1 MGRVSWTRHH
11 HLPPVAASQPLRP
24 PTADDVQRIAGICD
38 PIVRNL
44 RITHCYAQL
53 STAVAART
61 GECSNWCTFAT
72 WASRQ
77 AGATIR
83 GEDMLDTL
91 RRRLRLHSERQHPIR
106 SIWRALLRRGVFQPS
121 SRIGRLVRAVHTPFD
136 ALEATSDAVARGNL
150 KVFAEIARAFA
161 NWLNM
166 CPPDATIHSA
176 AFTTFLN
183 TLRPGDPPDGQIHLQ
198 QAFTAYQRQR
208 IESDPQRRAELVALG
223 NLLIGLHEQMRLQP
237 EIRDSLDTPLST
249 ARDLR
254 ERLVLLFP
262 GGTLW
267 RTFVRLVVAPIV
279 TPFARPIRRYAER
292 LSREVITECLMVLS
306 LPDGTALRL
315 GQTFSLPADALLS
328 APAHPELASLC
339 QRFAVATT
347 TDGSVEDWSDF
358 EQRMRYIAQLFRALH
373 RRADLFSAPFTESQ
387 VAAFQSGQL
396 PDGRL

>member
-1 MGRVSWTRHH
+1 MT
-11 HLPPVAASQPLRP
+11 ATQPLTP
-24 PTADDVQRIAGICD
+24 PTADDVERIAGIAN

-44 RITHCYAQL
+44 GITHCYAQL
-53 STAVAART
+53 SAAVAERT

-91 RRRLRLHSERQHPIR
+91 RRRLRLTSERQHPIR
-106 SIWRALLRRGVFQPS
+106 SIWRSLLRRGVFQPT
-121 SRIGRLVRAVHTPFD
+121 SRLGRLVRAIHTPFD

-161 NWLNM
+161 DWLHI
-166 CPPDATIHSA
+166 CPPDATIHST
-176 AFTTFLN
+176 AFTSFLN

-223 NLLIGLHEQMRLQP
+223 NLLIGLHEQTRLQP

-262 GGTLW
+262 GGAVW
-267 RTFVRLVVAPIV
+267 RAFVGVVIAPV
-279 TPFARPIRRYAER
+279 LTPIASPIRRYAER

-315 GQTFSLPADALLS
+315 GRTFSLPADTLLS
-328 APAHPELASLC
+328 SPGHPELASLC
-339 QRFAVATT
+339 QRFAVTT
-347 TDGSVEDWSDF
+347 TRDGSVEDWSDF
-358 EQRMRYIAQLFRALH
+358 DQRMRYIAQLFRALH
-373 RRADLFSAPFTESQ
+373 RRADLFSPPFTEAQ
-387 VAAFQSGQL
+387 VAAFQAGRL
-396 PDGRL
+396 PDGQL

>member
-1 MGRVSWTRHH
+1 VIPSR
-11 HLPPVAASQPLRP
+11 LPAP
-24 PTADDVQRIAGICD
+24 PTADEVDRIAGIGN

-44 RITHCYAQL
+44 CITHCYAQL
-53 STAVAART
+53 SRAVAERT

-91 RRRLRLHSERQHPIR
+91 RRHLRLDSELQHPIR
-106 SIWRALLRRGVFQPS
+106 SIWRALLRRGVFQPTS
-121 SRIGRLVRAVHTPFD
+121 GLGRIVRAIHTPFD

-161 NWLNM
+161 DWLNM
-166 CPPDATIHSA
+166 CPADATIHSA
-176 AFTTFLN
+176 AFTSFLN
-183 TLRPGDPPDGQIHLQ
+183 TLRPGEPPDGQVHLQ
-198 QAFTAYQRQR
+198 QAFIAYQRQR
-208 IESDPQRRAELVALG
+208 IESDLRRRAELVALG

-237 EIRDSLDTPLST
+237 EIRDSLNTPLAT

-254 ERLVLLFP
+254 ERLVLAFP
-262 GGTLW
+262 GGAIW
-267 RTFVRLVVAPIV
+267 RAFVRVVLAPAL
-279 TPFARPIRRYAER
+279 TPIAVPLRRYAER
-292 LSREVITECLMVLS
+292 VSREAITECLMVLA

-315 GQTFSLPADALLS
+315 GRTFSLPADALLS

-339 QRFAVATT
+339 QRFAAPSTR
-347 TDGSVEDWSDF
+347 DRSVEDWSDF
-358 EQRMRYIAQLFRALH
+358 DQRMQYIAQLFRALH
-373 RRADLFSAPFTESQ
+373 RRADLFSAPFTDAQ
-387 VAAFQSGQL
+387 VAVFQAGRL

>member
-1 MGRVSWTRHH
+1 MSRVSWTRHH
-11 HLPPVAASQPLRP
+11 DFPPVAAPQPLTP
-24 PTADDVQRIAGICD
+24 PTADDVERIARIDD

-91 RRRLRLHSERQHPIR
+91 RHRLRLTSERPHPIR

-121 SRIGRLVRAVHTPFD
+121 SRLGRLVRAIHTPFD
-136 ALEATSDAVARGNL
+136 ALETTSDAVARGNL

-161 NWLNM
+161 DWLHI
-166 CPPDATIHSA
+166 CPPDATIHST
-176 AFTTFLN
+176 AFTSFLN
-183 TLRPGDPPDGQIHLQ
+183 TLRPGDPPDGQMHLQ

-223 NLLIGLHEQMRLQP
+223 NLLIGLHEQTRLQP

-254 ERLVLLFP
+254 QRLILLFP
-262 GGTLW
+262 GGAVW
-267 RTFVRLVVAPIV
+267 RTLVRLVIAPV
-279 TPFARPIRRYAER
+279 LTPIAGPIRRYAEQ

-315 GQTFSLPADALLS
+315 GHTFSLPADALLS
-328 APAHPELASLC
+328 SPGHPELASLC
-339 QRFAVATT
+339 QRFAVTT
-347 TDGSVEDWSDF
+347 TRDGSVEDWSDF

-373 RRADLFSAPFTESQ
+373 RRADLFSAPFTEAQ
-387 VAAFQSGQL
+387 VAAFQAGRL